1 MSAAF
6 SRPPAAQAAR
16 LRRTSGP
23 RTRGS
28 RKYGPRMPGPH
39 DPRTHGLRIPGA
51 GLRISR
57 LRTRGLRARLPWW
70 ALALPVVS
78 FMALLAVV
86 ASPARAS
93 AASAPQGF
101 AVLLEYLAG
110 ILRIAA

>member
-28 RKYGPRMPGPH
+28 RKHGPRTPG
-39 DPRTHGLRIPGA
+39 PRTHGLRIPRS
-51 GLRISR
+51 GLRIPR

>member
-1 MSAAF
+1 M
-6 SRPPAAQAAR
+6 RIP
-16 LRRTSGP
+16 
-23 RTRGS
+23 
-28 RKYGPRMPGPH
+28 
-39 DPRTHGLRIPGA
+39 GLRIP
-51 GLRISR
+51 R

-78 FMALLAVV
+78 FLALLAVV

-110 ILRIAA
+110 ILRIGA

>member
-6 SRPPAAQAAR
+6 RRSPAAQAAR

-23 RTRGS
+23 RTHDSRTHSPRTHGS
-28 RKYGPRMPGPH
+28 
-39 DPRTHGLRIPGA
+39 RTHGLRIL
-51 GLRISR
+51 GLRIPR
-57 LRTRGLRARLPWW
+57 PRTRGLRARLPWW

-101 AVLLEYLAG
+101 AVLLQYLAG
-110 ILRIAA
+110 ILRIGA

>member
-6 SRPPAAQAAR
+6 SRSPAAPAAR
-16 LRRTSGP
+16 LRRTGGP
-23 RTRGS
+23 RTHG
-28 RKYGPRMPGPH
+28 
-39 DPRTHGLRIPGA
+39 PRTHGLRIPG
-51 GLRISR
+51 LRMPR

-78 FMALLAVV
+78 FMALLALV

-101 AVLLEYLAG
+101 AVLLEYLVG
-110 ILRIAA
+110 ILRIGA